1 LSNSQSPSNDSS
13 LGIRSGKN
21 DTSPAT
27 STSSLRLSFADN
39 TSGDASDGWGGDDS
53 IEVGGKK
60 DESEYNIIHICLSI
74 KA

>member
-1 LSNSQSPSNDSS
+1 

-39 TSGDASDGWGGDDS
+39 ASGDASDGWGGDDS

-60 DESEYNIIHICLSI
+60 DESKYNIINMSI